1 MFDAIRKM
9 LGVYPEAKIWC
20 VRCSDKTLS
29 WRKGYEEVETRSGT
43 RTRVTGTC
51 KDCGSETSQFIAA

>member
-9 LGVYPEAKIWC
+9 LGIYPETKIWG

-29 WRKGYEEVETRSGT
+29 WQKGYEEVETRSGT

>member
-9 LGVYPEAKIWC
+9 LGIYPETKIWC

-29 WRKGYEEVETRSGT
+29 WQKGYEEVETRSGT
-43 RTRVTGTC
+43 RTRITGTC
-51 KDCGSETSQFIAA
+51 KDWGSETSQFIAA